1 MKPIFEQVTK
11 HTESTLLIRRYIQ
24 PKFDVAY
31 HFHPEIELTYIKKS
45 HGKRYIGGN
54 VSEYSPGDLVLVGSN
69 TPHCWL
75 SHDNKGSDSA
85 QAIVIQFQKEF
96 IGEPFWELPES
107 VEIKSLIT
115 RANTGILIKGG
126 TNKKIQKMMERIESE
141 KSFLKL
147 IHVMEILHVIAESD
161 ETESI
166 SNSYETFI
174 FSPTE
179 ANRFQKIFNFLIENF
194 QHDIQLKDIA
204 TVANLTQ
211 TAFCRY
217 FKSVTHKTFIE
228 VIVEFRINHACQL
241 LRTTEKLV
249 ADICF
254 ESGFGNISYFNKT
267 FKTAIGSSPLQYRNL
282 FMKSKR

>member
-1 MKPIFEQVTK
+1 MKPIFEHVTK
-11 HTESTLLIRRYIQ
+11 HDESTLLIRRYIQ
-24 PKFDVAY
+24 PKFDAAY

-75 SHDNKGSDSA
+75 SQNNKGSDSA

-96 IGEPFWELPES
+96 IVEPFGELPEFA
-107 VEIKSLIT
+107 EIKSLIT
-115 RANTGILIKGG
+115 RANTGILIKGD
-126 TNKKIQKMMERIESE
+126 TNKKILKMMERMESE

-147 IHVMEILHVIAESD
+147 IHVMEVLQIIAESD

-166 SNSYETFI
+166 TNSYETFS

-179 ANRFQKIFNFLIENF
+179 ANRFQKIFNYLIENYL
-194 QHDIQLKDIA
+194 HEIPLKEIA
-204 TVANLTQ
+204 SVANLTQ

-241 LRTTEKLV
+241 LRTTEKPV

-267 FKTAIGSSPLQYRNL
+267 FKTATRSSPLRYRNL
-282 FMKSKR
+282 FI

>member
-1 MKPIFEQVTK
+1 
-11 HTESTLLIRRYIQ
+11 
-24 PKFDVAY
+24 
-31 HFHPEIELTYIKKS
+31 
-45 HGKRYIGGN
+45 
-54 VSEYSPGDLVLVGSN
+54 
-69 TPHCWL
+69 
-75 SHDNKGSDSA
+75 
-85 QAIVIQFQKEF
+85 
-96 IGEPFWELPES
+96 
-107 VEIKSLIT
+107 
-115 RANTGILIKGG
+115 
-126 TNKKIQKMMERIESE
+126 MMERMESE